1 MLFSPYLISF
11 LFSSVVLNMFQ
22 KRLQLISLIFQ
33 LIVFNG
39 KKDLFNLSGKN
50 VILAQGYTNPVIDSN
65 NPDPS
70 AIALPDG
77 GYLAVATSNH
87 ASVSSGEDAFPI
99 YYSDDLVDWEL
110 KGHVFPSGLWPGY
123 CDRNMWAPEIHHVN
137 GRLIF

>member
-1 MLFSPYLISF
+1 
-11 LFSSVVLNMFQ
+11 MFQ

>member
-1 MLFSPYLISF
+1 MLFSPNLISF